1 MVTGNGRHPRPS
13 RARAVC
19 LQVSSHSDSQS
30 QSPPIFRL
38 NRSTLTA
45 RRQFRS
51 HPSSHRLIQEISFL
65 STQFFVLQTD
75 KYLWGSHTGSCMIQ
89 CQFEEVCCKFVLL
102 KKKVWCAFVSFKNLV
117 NRSYCILFDLL
128 FSLLKV
134 KFEFRLATHCR
145 RRSICPMPSCFVIG
159 FSFRSL
165 SLLPDPDCSK
175 YLRLKHL

>member
-1 MVTGNGRHPRPS
+1 MLDKQCIVVLYLSKPITFAPSMVTGNGRHPRPS

-19 LQVSSHSDSQS
+19 LQVSSHSDSHSQS

-102 KKKVWCAFVSFKNLV
+102 KKKRCGVHLSPSKIWLTGLTAFCLT
-117 NRSYCILFDLL
+117 YCF
-128 FSLLKV
+128 
-134 KFEFRLATHCR
+134 H
-145 RRSICPMPSCFVIG
+145 
-159 FSFRSL
+159 
-165 SLLPDPDCSK
+165 
-175 YLRLKHL
+175 Y